1 MLRSSQEA
9 CTHPKRWPPPRPRA
23 CWGRWGGGNWA
34 KYLQVTTKCDRSH
47 RPPFFLPC
55 LKKKV
60 YLEDIFLKIF
70 WPRSN
75 RGRVHRLP
83 ERTQKGWRA
92 FTQNIFQLRFWF
104 FNCSSGLF
112 EKSFFSPTLIHFHSH
127 TFIQSVAPYWLHK
140 LLCFTSEI
148 FCHKRALL
156 SQRYHLLHRGD
167 RSYSSAP
174 YLQSK
179 NFNNRYLKEK
189 ICPYKQGTL
198 DLYPDRIWATMYVF
212 TNTAFQGWDPALK
225 FQSRKIISIPFF
237 FRI

>member
-23 CWGRWGGGNWA
+23 CWGRGGGETGQNTSRS
-34 KYLQVTTKCDRSH
+34 QQNVTAATA
-47 RPPFFLPC
+47 RPSSSPAS
-55 LKKKV
+55 KKKSTWKTFFWKFSDLV
-60 YLEDIFLKIF
+60 PTGEEYIVCLNAHKRVGEHLRRIYSNSDFDSLTAVLGYLK
-70 WPRSN
+70 
-75 RGRVHRLP
+75 
-83 ERTQKGWRA
+83 RA
-92 FTQNIFQLRFWF
+92 FFP
-104 FNCSSGLF
+104 
-112 EKSFFSPTLIHFHSH
+112 PTLIHFHSH